1 MINTVISLPASLLF
15 HMFTLRSRE
24 NPRQDPFAEE
34 DFEGHAQ
41 LTAIVGD
48 KAVQMSIFH
57 QSLGVLPSGKLT

>member
-1 MINTVISLPASLLF
+1 
-15 HMFTLRSRE
+15 MFTLRSRE